1 MLLLP
6 MKYASIDI
14 GSNTL
19 LLLIAD
25 DASGELVSLVDLC
38 EFGRLGQGMATS
50 TRLHPEAIARSLAIA
65 KRFRAAMDEH
75 ADLRV
80 GCVATQ
86 AIREAD
92 NRADFVTPAE
102 EILGTKIEVIDGERE
117 ASLVARAVAC
127 SFPALCEQELVV
139 VDVGGAS
146 TEFIHIRAGVVVSR
160 TSLPIGAVRL
170 RERFLHSDPPTSGEV
185 QALNLG
191 IDQAL
196 AELDLPTGTPVV
208 GSAGTATT
216 IASMKLELESY
227 QPDQIH
233 GVRLS
238 PEEVVKTLERLL
250 AAPLSKKTSMPGLE
264 PGRADVIAAGVAI
277 YSRVLEKLQASSFI
291 VSDRGVRWG
300 LIYELAAH

>member
-1 MLLLP
+1 MLLRP

-50 TRLHPEAIARSLAIA
+50 TRLHPDAIARSLAIV

-75 ADLRV
+75 PDLRV

-117 ASLVARAVAC
+117 ATLVARAVAS

-146 TEFIHIRAGVVVSR
+146 TEFIHIRAGEVVSR

-170 RERFLHSDPPTSGEV
+170 RERFLHSDPPTPGET

-196 AELDLPTGTPVV
+196 AELDLPKGTPVV

-216 IASMKLELESY
+216 IASMKLQLESY

-233 GVRLS
+233 GLRLS
-238 PEEVVKTLERLL
+238 PDEVEKTLERLL

-277 YSRVLEKLQASSFI
+277 YSRVLKKLQASSFV

-300 LIYELAAH
+300 LIYELAKH